1 MMDRTKIVTP
11 PLLQLSRSRSNIG
24 RPLSAGIMKVMN
36 PLYYLRAACLLLALG
51 GAARADEGMWL
62 FNDAPKKILK
72 DKYNFDVSAAWLDHL
87 QKASVRFNNGGSGSF
102 VSPNGLVMTNHHV
115 GADCMQQ
122 VSTKEHDYI
131 KTGFYAKSPGEEEKC
146 KDLELNELISTQD
159 VTARVNAAVSAA
171 GADSA
176 AAEKAR
182 RAAINTMEKESFD
195 QSGLRSDVV
204 TLYNGGAYHLYRY
217 KRFTDVR
224 LVFAPEQDA
233 AFFGGDPDNF
243 EYPRYDLDI
252 CFFRVYENG
261 KPLKPDAYLKWNPG
275 GANQGD
281 LIFVSGNPGATS
293 RLDTMKHL
301 DFLRDVANPYTMN
314 LLRRYELLLRVYG
327 ERDSENQRRA
337 QDDLLSVENSRKAYT
352 GMQAGLQDPA
362 LMDQKE
368 TLETRLRSA
377 IDADPKLR
385 QAYAGAWDQVGASL
399 QIYKGILTD
408 YSLLEGGRAFHSQLF
423 DIARTLVRLAEQ
435 SQKPNSERL
444 REYAEA
450 NLPSLKQGLFS
461 DAPIYDNLETLELGD
476 SLSMYAEMKGM
487 TDELVQKV
495 LAGKSPN
502 ARADELIRGTKLK
515 DVAERKRLADGG
527 FNAVETSTDPM
538 IQLARLVDP
547 PAMRLRRIY
556 DDQVREPQHQAY
568 AKIAQARF
576 AAYGT
581 NVYPDATFTLR
592 LSFGDVKGYEENGKA
607 VPWTTTIGGAY
618 AHAAD
623 HQNQPPYRLP
633 KSWMEHKSRLN
644 LSTPF
649 NFVNTADIIGGN
661 SGSPVVNRAGELV
674 GIIFDGNIQSLVLD
688 YIYTDQQ
695 ARALAVQSSAIGEAL
710 KNIYGAQ
717 RVIQELGIN

>member
-1 MMDRTKIVTP
+1 MKY
-11 PLLQLSRSRSNIG
+11 
-24 RPLSAGIMKVMN
+24 RPF
-36 PLYYLRAACLLLALG
+36 LRAASLLLAIFPTVK
-51 GAARADEGMWL
+51 ADEGMWL
-62 FNDAPKKILK
+62 FNDPPKKILK
-72 DKYNFDVSAAWLDHL
+72 EKYNFDASSAWLDHL

-102 VSPNGLVMTNHHV
+102 VSASGLVMTNHHV
-115 GADCMQQ
+115 GVDCMQQ
-122 VSTKEHDYI
+122 IGTKEHDYI
-131 KTGFYAKSPGEEEKC
+131 KTGFYAKSPSEEQKC
-146 KDLELNELISTQD
+146 KDLELNELISIED
-159 VTARVNAAVSAA
+159 VTSRVNAAVPA
-171 GADSA
+171 GSDPA

-182 RAAINTMEKESFD
+182 RAVINTIEKESLD
-195 QSGLRSDVV
+195 KTSLRSNVV

-224 LVFAPEQDA
+224 LVFAPEQDV

-261 KPLKPDAYLKWNPG
+261 QALKPDAYLKWNPH

-281 LIFVSGNPGATS
+281 LIFVAGNPGATS

-301 DFLRDVANPYTMN
+301 EFVRDVTNPYTMD
-314 LLRRYELLLRVYG
+314 LLRRYEVLLRVFG

-337 QDDLLSVENSRKAYT
+337 QDELLTMQNSRKAYT
-352 GMQAGLQDPA
+352 GMQGGLQDPA
-362 LMDQKE
+362 LMAQKAADE
-368 TLETRLRSA
+368 SRLRSA
-377 IDADPKLR
+377 VEADPKLR
-385 QAYAGAWDQVGASL
+385 DAYGNAWDQVAATL
-399 QIYKGILTD
+399 DVYKGILLD
-408 YSLLEGGRAFHSQLF
+408 YGLLERGRAFHSQLF
-423 DIARTLVRLAEQ
+423 EVARTLVRLADQ
-435 SQKPNSERL
+435 SQKPNNERL
-444 REYAEA
+444 REYSDA
-450 NLPSLKQGLFS
+450 NLPSLKQELFS
-461 DAPIYDNLETLELGD
+461 DSPIYDNLETLELGD
-476 SLSMYAEMKGM
+476 SLSMFAEMKGIS
-487 TDELVQKV
+487 DELVQKV

-515 DVAERKRLADGG
+515 DVAERQRIAEGG
-527 FNAVETSTDPM
+527 VKAIEESTDPM

-576 AAYGT
+576 AAYGS

-592 LSFGDVKGYEENGKA
+592 LSFGDVKGYEENGKPI
-607 VPWTTTIGGAY
+607 PWTTTIGGAF

-633 KSWMEHKSRLN
+633 QSWMEHKSRLN

-649 NFVNTADIIGGN
+649 DFVNTADIIGGN

-674 GIIFDGNIQSLVLD
+674 GIIFDGNLQSLVLD

-695 ARALAVQSSAIGEAL
+695 GRALAVQSPAIGEAL
-710 KNIYGAQ
+710 KKVYGAQ
-717 RVIQELGIN
+717 RVLDELGIN